1 MNNHPLPPEQVRK
14 RLRAILE
21 AGTLT
26 YAIPHALER
35 LRQRNISL
43 VDCENVLRGG
53 VVDPAEWENGAWRY
67 PVRTQKITVIV
78 QFLDEDELLVV
89 TAWRNS

>member
-1 MNNHPLPPEQVRK
+1 VNNHPLPPEQVRK

-21 AGTLT
+21 TGTLT

-53 VVDPAEWENGAWRY
+53 VVAPAEWENGAWRY

>member
-21 AGTLT
+21 TGTLT

-53 VVDPAEWENGAWRY
+53 VVDPAEGENGAWRY

>member
-21 AGTLT
+21 TGTLT
-26 YAIPHALER
+26 YAISHALER

-43 VDCENVLRGG
+43 VDCENVLRSG

-67 PVRTQKITVIV
+67 SVRTQKITVIV

>member
-1 MNNHPLPPEQVRK
+1 MDRQPLPPDQAR
-14 RLRAILE
+14 RRIRAILE
-21 AGTLT
+21 TGIVT

-35 LRQRNISL
+35 LRQRNISM

-78 QFLDEDELLVV
+78 QFLAEEELMVV
-89 TAWRNS
+89 TAWRNA